1 MRLILAATGIALVV
15 GLLGTPLVIRILRR
29 HGYSQAIR
37 DVNDGHF
44 PDHASKRGTP
54 SMGGIA
60 IVAAVLAGYLGA
72 HLYSQRPPSASGLL
86 VLFLMTGMAL
96 VGFCDDY
103 IKIFKQRSLG
113 LRAKTKLGG
122 QSAVALAF
130 AVLALRFPDAAGTAP
145 ASTHV
150 SFIRDTSIGL
160 SAVGFVLWAYLM
172 IAGTSNG
179 VNLTDGLD
187 GLATGAA
194 VMTFGAYVLIGIWQ
208 FGQSCASATPVA
220 QCYTVRDPQDLAVV
234 AAAATGACFG
244 FLWWNAS
251 PARIFMGDTGSLA
264 IGGMI
269 AGLAILTRTE
279 LLLVLLGGLF
289 VLITMSV
296 VLQVAGFKLT
306 RKRLFRMAPLQ
317 HHFEMLGWHE
327 ITIVIRFWIIAG
339 LSVAS
344 GLAVFY
350 AEWVGSSS
358 T

>member
-1 MRLILAATGIALVV
+1 MRLVLAAAGIALVV

-60 IVAAVLAGYLGA
+60 IVAAVLLGYVGA
-72 HLYSQRPPSASGLL
+72 HLYTWRSPTASGVL
-86 VLFLMTGMAL
+86 VLFLMTGMAV

-122 QSAVALAF
+122 QSAVAIAF
-130 AVLALRFPDAAGTAP
+130 AILVLRFPDDQGVVP

-150 SFIRDTSIGL
+150 SFIRDTGLGL
-160 SAVGFVLWAYLM
+160 SAVGFVVWAYFL

-208 FGQSCASATPVA
+208 FGQSCAIRPATA
-220 QCYTVRDPQDLAVV
+220 QCYLTRDPQDLAVV
-234 AAAATGACFG
+234 AAAAMGACFG

-264 IGGMI
+264 IGGTI

-279 LLLVLLGGLF
+279 ILLVLLGGLF
-289 VLITMSV
+289 LVITMSV

-327 ITIVIRFWIIAG
+327 ITIVIRFWIVAG
-339 LSVAS
+339 LGVAG
-344 GLAVFY
+344 GLAAFY
-350 AEWVGSSS
+350 AEWVRS